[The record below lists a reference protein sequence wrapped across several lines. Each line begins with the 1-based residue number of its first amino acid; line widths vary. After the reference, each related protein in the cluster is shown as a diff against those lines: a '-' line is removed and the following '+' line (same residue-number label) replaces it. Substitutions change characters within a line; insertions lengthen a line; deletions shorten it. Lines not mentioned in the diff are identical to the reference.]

1 MRTQPF
7 GTRAGRLY
15 EALLDV
21 PFYESRR
28 VTVLFPRDS
37 PRHPRVWSD
46 GPTESPH
53 RYGERLLCM
62 WDPDDPSE
70 CRWVFEDGLLALFGM
85 TVAHLFREAWWRETG
100 EWLGPQ
106 AWHGPNQEAALSEEA

>member
-1 MRTQPF
+1 
-7 GTRAGRLY
+7 
-15 EALLDV
+15 
-21 PFYESRR
+21 
-28 VTVLFPRDS
+28 
-37 PRHPRVWSD
+37 
-46 GPTESPH
+46 
-53 RYGERLLCM
+53 M